1 MNPVGIEAMNA
12 FCGSARM
19 DVRALAE
26 HRNLDTQRFDNLLMS
41 EKTVP
46 LPFEDPVS
54 MGVNAAKPIIDALSP
69 EAKNRIEL
77 IITCTESAFDF
88 GKSMSTYFNKL
99 LGLSR
104 NCRLFELKNACY
116 SGTAGLQMA
125 INFILSQAAPGAK
138 ALVIATDIARF
149 MIAEGGDALTEDWSF
164 AEPSSG
170 AGAVAMLVSDQPYVF
185 QADVGANGYY
195 GYEVMDTCR
204 PIPDSEA
211 GDADLSLLSYL
222 DCCENSY
229 REYEKRIA
237 DVDYATSF
245 GYLAFHTPFGG
256 MIHGAHRTMMRKF
269 TEIKQADA
277 IQADFDRRVQPGL
290 SYCQRIGNIMGATTA
305 LSLLS
310 TIVHG
315 DFGSPQRIGCFSY
328 GSGCCSEFY
337 SGVATQEGQKRLQ
350 AMDFGAQLDRRY
362 LMSMDEYDSLLTNSS
377 VVQFGTRNVVL
388 DRDFLPQ
395 ARQSGYLYLKEIK
408 EYHREYEWEA

>member
-170 AGAVAMLVSDQPYVF
+170 AGAVAMLVSGPSGQSVTEP
-185 QADVGANGYY
+185 GA
-195 GYEVMDTCR
+195 
-204 PIPDSEA
+204 
-211 GDADLSLLSYL
+211 SLRSV
-222 DCCENSY
+222 SMMKATAWAS
-229 REYEKRIA
+229 RGRI
-237 DVDYATSF
+237 
-245 GYLAFHTPFGG
+245 
-256 MIHGAHRTMMRKF
+256 
-269 TEIKQADA
+269 
-277 IQADFDRRVQPGL
+277 
-290 SYCQRIGNIMGATTA
+290 C
-305 LSLLS
+305 
-310 TIVHG
+310 
-315 DFGSPQRIGCFSY
+315 
-328 GSGCCSEFY
+328 GSGK
-337 SGVATQEGQKRLQ
+337 SGP
-350 AMDFGAQLDRRY
+350 
-362 LMSMDEYDSLLTNSS
+362 SS
-377 VVQFGTRNVVL
+377 PVL
-388 DRDFLPQ
+388 P
-395 ARQSGYLYLKEIK
+395 
-408 EYHREYEWEA
+408 